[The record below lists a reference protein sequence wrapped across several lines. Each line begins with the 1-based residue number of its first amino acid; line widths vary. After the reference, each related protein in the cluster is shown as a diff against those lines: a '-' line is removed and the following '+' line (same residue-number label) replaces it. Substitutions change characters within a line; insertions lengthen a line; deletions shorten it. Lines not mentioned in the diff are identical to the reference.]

1 MKKILIA
8 YATMAGSTKE
18 VAETVGKELKQAGLD
33 VDILPV
39 EGVKSLSGYDAVVLG
54 SAVRAFHLLPKTTRF
69 LRKFKKSIQEIPFVA
84 FLVCLVMTEDTP
96 ERRATATKF
105 ARPMAKVK
113 QPMALGLFGGVMDPS
128 KLTGYAYGM
137 FKNHKLEDNRNWEK
151 IKDWANEL
159 VTLLNNQA

>member
-18 VAETVGKELKQAGLD
+18 VAETIGERLKNAGLD

-39 EGVKSLSGYDAVVLG
+39 EGIKSLSGYDALVLG

-69 LRKFKKSIQEIPFVA
+69 LRKFKNVIHEIPFAA

-105 ARPMAKVK
+105 AKPMIKVK
-113 QPMALGLFGGVMDPS
+113 QPLSLGLFGGVMDSS
-128 KLTGYAYGM
+128 KLTGYALGM
-137 FKNHKLEDNRNWEK
+137 FKNHALEDNRDWEK
-151 IKDWANEL
+151 IKGWAKDL
-159 VTLLNNQA
+159 STLL